1 MKRNIKN
8 KLKELSITASLI
20 ILSSIIGY
28 MILQNQTDIPEK
40 NISNEFT
47 EPNIINNDNKLNQS
61 NTVNNIIDNTINS
74 SNISLDNLPAYSGK
88 IVITINNDIP
98 YFEEKDIKTDDFEN
112 YSNLDELDRAGVA
125 FANICKYTMPPK
137 GTKRGSISYKPTG
150 WNQYLYG
157 ENNSKHLYERCHL
170 IAWRLGNENNN
181 KQNLITGTVQM
192 NSAMIEYERQV
203 AEWIEDKNEKGKDYH
218 VLYRV
223 TPIYKGENK
232 LATGVLMEAKSVE
245 EEGVLFNKFIYNV
258 QDNFEIDY
266 STGKA
271 KLLE

>member
-1 MKRNIKN
+1 MKKN
-8 KLKELSITASLI
+8 VKSKSKLKQFEIAIAIIISLLLI
-20 ILSSIIGY
+20 SY
-28 MILQNQTDIPEK
+28 TTLQNKVKLSENVSSENTQTDIIK
-40 NISNEFT
+40 NSNINIDNIPQYSGEIVIS
-47 EPNIINNDNKLNQS
+47 INND
-61 NTVNNIIDNTINS
+61 
-74 SNISLDNLPAYSGK
+74 A
-88 IVITINNDIP
+88 P
-98 YFEEKDIKTDDFEN
+98 YFEDKDITTENFEV
-112 YSNLDELDRAGVA
+112 YSTLDEFNRAGVA
-125 FANICKYTMPPK
+125 YANICKYTMPPK

-150 WNQYLYG
+150 WIQYLYG

-223 TPIYKGENK
+223 TPIYKEENK

>member
-1 MKRNIKN
+1 MKRNIKS
-8 KLKELSITASLI
+8 KLKELSITASII

-28 MILQNQTDIPEK
+28 IILQNQND
-40 NISNEFT
+40 ISNEFA
-47 EPNIINNDNKLNQS
+47 ELNIINNEDISNQS
-61 NTVNNIIDNTINS
+61 HTIDNTINS
-74 SNISLDNLPAYSGK
+74 TNISIDNLLEYSDK
-88 IVITINNDIP
+88 IVITINNDTP
-98 YFEEKDIKTDDFEN
+98 YFEEKDIKTEDFEI
-112 YSNLDELDRAGVA
+112 YSNLDEQDRAGVA
-125 FANICKYTMPPK
+125 FANICKYTIPPK
-137 GTKRGSISYKPTG
+137 GTKRGNISYKPTG

-157 ENNSKHLYERCHL
+157 NNNSKHLYERCHL